1 MSIRLLIADDHAVVR
16 AGITCLLSGSEL
28 EVVAQ
33 ADNGSTAIELARQH
47 QPDLALIAMRLPET
61 DGLACL
67 AKLRIEFPKMPVLM
81 YHEQRN
87 LTQLARSVALGAVG
101 SIAKSSSQ
109 KELIA
114 ALRQGASG
122 ESLWSREDL
131 RAVSGPVAGNRL
143 ENALD
148 ISLTKRE
155 SEVLKQL
162 AMGLSNKEIAQ
173 ALSISYETVKE
184 HVQNVLR
191 KLGVA
196 DRTQAAIWAVKN
208 GLA

>member
-81 YHEQRN
+81 YHERRN